1 MKLEDIKKVGII
13 GGGMIGSSFAVNF
26 ALKGMEVTVLD
37 INEDA
42 LKRAATLA
50 DGALKNLQVNQVVTD
65 KQIAEI
71 KGRIRYTL
79 SMEET
84 VKDAQF
90 VQENVREN
98 YPDKQEAVAEFE
110 KYASPECVFASSTS
124 GLLIS
129 EIAKYAK
136 HPERFIGA
144 HPYNPPHLIPLIEMT
159 KSEVTDPQAVA
170 LAKAFYLKMGKE
182 PVVLEKEALGFIANR
197 LQQVVLREIAS
208 LVLRGVCSL
217 EDADKA
223 LTFGPGL
230 RWGVL
235 TPHLI
240 VELGGGGNG
249 KGFTNLMNLVYGS
262 VKLWLADMDDF
273 KEYPPNWVEVA
284 QKGIN
289 EQLANRPAEIGND
302 TESLR
307 AYRDKM
313 LIELLKLHKKL

>member
-1 MKLEDIKKVGII
+1 MKLEEIKRVGII

-26 ALKGMEVTVLD
+26 ALKGMQVMIVDVSE
-37 INEDA
+37 EA
-42 LKRAATLA
+42 LKRSEIMI
-50 DGALKNLQVNQVVTD
+50 DIALDNLKENEVVTPQQIGEV
-65 KQIAEI
+65 KQ
-71 KGRIRYTL
+71 RIGFTT
-79 SMEET
+79 SFEEA

-98 YPDKQEAVAEFE
+98 YEDKQRVVAEFE
-110 KYASPECVFASSTS
+110 KYASPHCIFASSTS

-129 EIAKYAK
+129 EIAKYAQY
-136 HPERFIGA
+136 PGRFIGA

-159 KSEVTDPQAVA
+159 KSEQTDPEVIA
-170 LAKAFYLKMGKE
+170 LAKAFYIKMGKE

-230 RWGVL
+230 RWGIL

-249 KGFTNLMNLVYGS
+249 KGYTYLMNLVSES
-262 VKLWLADMDDF
+262 VKMWLADMDDF
-273 KEYPPNWVEVA
+273 KEYPPNWVEIA
-284 QKGIN
+284 QQGIN
-289 EQLANRPAEIGND
+289 QQLANRPPEIGND
-302 TESLR
+302 TTSLR

-313 LIELLKLHKKL
+313 LIALLKLHKKL